1 MKKRLT
7 FLEFLK
13 KVEWYV
19 TIIGVIVIV
28 LFNIVAQFINVQLID
43 KWLNEN
49 VPFIVIT
56 SSTFL
61 LMFIHTMFEQ
71 FFSMQPRYSIAKLR
85 DENKHIYEKLFSK
98 ATQNICTTHIYALPI
113 PEGITDSAKKY
124 LDKKNSDVNRER
136 EFEFKR
142 IIGIIDETDL
152 KFAKENLELI
162 NEFKGV
168 KIEIYLLD
176 LTKYEKLNIFPNIV
190 ISDNEEALLSFPI
203 RLENETRGIYL
214 KGKEAINH
222 VLDKYWSKLR
232 EDAIPISKEEIER
245 IEGVLKPNTQ
255 HGK

>member
-7 FLEFLK
+7 YLELLK
-13 KVEWYV
+13 KIEWYV

-28 LFNIVAQFINVQLID
+28 LFNIVTQFINVDLFD

-49 VPFIVIT
+49 IPFIVIT

-71 FFSMQPRYSIAKLR
+71 FFSMQPKYSVTKLKE
-85 DENKHIYEKLFSK
+85 ENKHIYEKLFSK
-98 ATQNICTTHIYALPI
+98 ATQSISTTHIYALPI
-113 PEGITDSAKKY
+113 PEGITDSAIKFLKQ
-124 LDKKNSDVNRER
+124 KNSDVNQEK

-142 IIGIIDETDL
+142 IIGIIDKTDIE
-152 KFAKENLELI
+152 FAKQNIKLI
-162 NEFKGV
+162 KDFKGV

-176 LTKYEKLNIFPNIV
+176 LTNSDKFNIFPNIV
-190 ISDNEEALLSFPI
+190 ISDSEEALLSFPI
-203 RLENETRGIYL
+203 RIENETRGLYL

-232 EDAIPISKEEIER
+232 EDAVPISNKEIEKIEKR
-245 IEGVLKPNTQ
+245 IK
-255 HGK
+255 